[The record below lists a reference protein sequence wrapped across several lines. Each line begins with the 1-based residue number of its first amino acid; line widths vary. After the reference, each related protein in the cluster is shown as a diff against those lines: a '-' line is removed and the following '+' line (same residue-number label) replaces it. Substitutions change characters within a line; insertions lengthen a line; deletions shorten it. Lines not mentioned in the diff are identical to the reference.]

1 MGTKG
6 QEGQSRPLSI
16 LSQEPLSRKFPGR
29 ASVQLSPSPS
39 SPLPSS
45 SKVGPGWSSSE
56 DFEGFLGTLHCQ
68 TLHQEGA
75 GRGWR
80 CVHFT
85 PAPLVPIKIQI
96 FSLNLGVATL
106 CPCHREP

>member
-29 ASVQLSPSPS
+29 ASMQPSPSPS
-39 SPLPSS
+39 SSLPSS
-45 SKVGPGWSSSE
+45 SKVGPDWSSLK
-56 DFEGFLGTLHCQ
+56 DFEGFLGTLQCQ
-68 TLHQEGA
+68 TFHSEGA
-75 GRGWR
+75 GREWR
-80 CVHFT
+80 CVHLT
-85 PAPLVPIKIQI
+85 PALLVPIKIQI

-106 CPCHREP
+106 CPCHRES